1 MACRSI
7 RPVKSWY
14 AYPNTSA
21 YARICSC
28 ESRALRPGMNS
39 RWMAIKRPA
48 LSSPGG
54 HVQQGE
60 GDRDVVRR
68 RGAPCLTT
76 DSRRVTGN
84 RNPARGARSG
94 RPGTRREVRYSDS
107 PRTGQPRCFLSA
119 EGMCAG
125 PQRKMESPAQRCS
138 PLRDE
143 AVLLQPGQLL
153 AGGRRASRG
162 RWQACSSRRRCGRP
176 DVQVRGGGVVAA
188 AEAVPTV
195 TQPEHNITGRRR
207 RPCHT
212 VGDRSSRPLDQ
223 QPSRS
228 LATSSRSGRSAAM
241 RRWRCQGLRRDWGRQ
256 GPRRK
261 RAAPQ

>member
-7 RPVKSWY
+7 RPVKNCC

-138 PLRDE
+138 PLRVE
-143 AVLLQPGQLL
+143 AVLLQPSHCLQVGGGHPGA
-153 AGGRRASRG
+153 AGRLVALVGDVGRA
-162 RWQACSSRRRCGRP
+162 

-207 RPCHT
+207 RLCHT
-212 VGDRSSRPLDQ
+212 VGDRSIAPAG
-223 QPSRS
+223 P
-228 LATSSRSGRSAAM
+228 AAIEVA
-241 RRWRCQGLRRDWGRQ
+241 RHF
-256 GPRRK
+256 
-261 RAAPQ
+261 